1 MAERR
6 SPFYDYH
13 LRNAGQLIK
22 GGGDYQF
29 PVAYTSGPD
38 EHRNTRT
45 NVGMQDISSMGEVDV
60 KGPGAERL
68 LNRLAV
74 NNLTDMEPGQ
84 MRYTTLCNDEGGI
97 VDDVTVY
104 KFHDEHFMV
113 VTSSAPRKQAA
124 RWIAG
129 HAQGNSAYVTD
140 ISAAVALAVVQGPR
154 SREFLRA
161 LVRSDDIDLNTLR
174 FFRFGRVQIN
184 GVDLILSRSGYT
196 GELGFELYIP
206 AEEAGA
212 LWEFLLQK
220 GKPFG
225 LQPYGALAMQSLRI
239 EKAFPLYGP
248 DLSPDVTP
256 FHVGLDR
263 WIRFDKREFI
273 GRDALLAVQEE
284 GIQER
289 WVGLILEG
297 SSPATAHDPIYSIGD
312 VRSFRAKKL
321 SGAEAGEE
329 AEDVIPGEPIGYVTS
344 SAIGYSVGKTL
355 ALGFLRT
362 THAWPGSKV
371 AVLSAGRPITATV
384 APTPFFDPSGA
395 RLRAKPSDERPRVE
409 NGGTTA
415 PAPASSPPGGKPTSG
430 TRNKGGRR
438 G

>member
-13 LRNAGQLIK
+13 LRHAGQLVK
-22 GGGDYQF
+22 GGGDYMF
-29 PVAYTSGPD
+29 PVAYTSGAD

-45 NVGMQDISSMGEVDV
+45 NVGLQDISSMGEVDV

-74 NNLTDMEPGQ
+74 NNLADMEPGQ
-84 MRYTTLCNDEGGI
+84 MRYTTLCNPEGGI
-97 VDDVTVY
+97 VDDVTIY

-113 VTSSAPRKQAA
+113 VTSSAPRKRAA
-124 RWIAG
+124 RWIAD

-140 ISAAVALAVVQGPR
+140 MSAAVALAVVQGPR
-154 SREFLRA
+154 SREFLRTVVQSDA
-161 LVRSDDIDLNTLR
+161 LELNRLR
-174 FFRFGRVQIN
+174 FFRFGAAQIE

-196 GELGFELYIP
+196 GELGYELYIP

-212 LWEFLLQK
+212 VWEILLQK

-239 EKAFPLYGP
+239 EKALPLYGP
-248 DLSPDVTP
+248 DLSEDVTP

-263 WIRFDKREFI
+263 WIRFDKREFV

-284 GIQER
+284 GIHER
-289 WVGLILEG
+289 WVGLVLEG
-297 SSPATAHDPIYSIGD
+297 GSPANAHDPIYSIGD

-321 SGAEAGEE
+321 SGAEAGESE
-329 AEDVIPGEPIGYVTS
+329 EEILPGEPIGYVTS
-344 SAIGYSVGKTL
+344 SAIGYSVEKTL

-371 AVLSAGRPITATV
+371 AVLSSGRPIIATV
-384 APTPFFDPSGA
+384 TQTPFFDPSGA
-395 RLRAKPSDERPRVE
+395 RLRAKASDEQPRMASE
-409 NGGTTA
+409 TPSASATHPTTSTDA
-415 PAPASSPPGGKPTSG
+415 RAKGK
-430 TRNKGGRR
+430 GRHK
-438 G
+438 